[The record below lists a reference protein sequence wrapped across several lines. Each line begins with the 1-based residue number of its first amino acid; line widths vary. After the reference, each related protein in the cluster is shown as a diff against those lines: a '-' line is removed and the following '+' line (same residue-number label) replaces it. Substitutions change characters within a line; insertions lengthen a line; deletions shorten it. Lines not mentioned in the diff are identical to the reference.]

1 MEHIALLRAQADEF
15 LLDFGKNALR
25 KLHALLFAV
34 HHQVGA
40 VVHERIDQAVAQRA
54 AQKARLLA

>member
-25 KLHALLFAV
+25 KLHALLFAI

-40 VVHERIDQAVAQRA
+40 VVHKGIDQAVAQRA